1 MPLSI
6 LVPLLLQV
14 GPGGGLPQAPLQIPR
29 KKSEVVAQTKND
41 VRKAARDPLKECL
54 GLAVTRPADAI
65 EVAESWLAKAKTA
78 QERAGANQ
86 CHALALTAIGGW
98 AEAAPLFLA
107 AREDTPSAQADE
119 RARLAALAGN
129 ARLAA
134 KDPAGALTALELARE
149 DSAQG
154 SDSKLRSAI
163 QVDRASALV
172 ALNRAGEAATA
183 LADARSADPA
193 NAEAWLLSATL
204 SRRQGNLA
212 AAQAQIEKAA
222 ALLPVDPE
230 IGLEAGVIAMLLGHE
245 EAARKS
251 WQSVISAAS
260 GSDAAKT
267 AQGYIDQLGAPAKP

>member
-29 KKSEVVAQTKND
+29 KKSEAVARPKND
-41 VRKAARDPLKECL
+41 AHKAARDPLKECL

-86 CHALALTAIGGW
+86 CHALALTGIGDW
-98 AEAAPLFLA
+98 TEASPLFLA
-107 AREDTPSAQADE
+107 AREDTPAMQADE
-119 RARLAALAGN
+119 RAHLAALAGN
-129 ARLAA
+129 ASLAA

-163 QVDRASALV
+163 EVDRASALV

-183 LADARSADPA
+183 LADARNADPA

-204 SRRQGNLA
+204 SRRLGDLS
-212 AAQAQIEKAA
+212 AAQVQIEKAA

-251 WQSVISAAS
+251 WQSVINAAP